1 MELVKP
7 GLNVRVVT
15 DVDPTK
21 EIISVRASSIYDIT
35 GNTLI
40 IAQTDPPVGP
50 SLINKSV
57 MITYVKDTYAKDDA
71 RKHVRYGFPA
81 RLAEMIDYN
90 LASGEKV
97 KALRVEKE
105 GDTKPYSIRMFHR
118 VEPSV
123 ESGLRLFIGCLE
135 MKILDI
141 SLGGVRFCHDGSLKL
156 GPERI
161 ENIFLD
167 IGEKTYS
174 LKARIC
180 RSWESPDIRS
190 WKEGHFATAEF
201 IAISSNFERI
211 LVKKLHQIERNSRP
225 EKEVL

>member
-21 EIISVRASSIYDIT
+21 EIINVRASSIYDIT
-35 GNTLI
+35 GNTLT
-40 IAQTDPPVGP
+40 IAQTDPPAGS

-57 MITYVKDTYAKDDA
+57 MITYVKDDVH
-71 RKHVRYGFPA
+71 KHVRYGFPA
-81 RLAEMIDYN
+81 RLAEVIDYN
-90 LASGEKV
+90 LTSGEKV
-97 KALRVEKE
+97 KALRVERE
-105 GDTKPYSIRMFHR
+105 GDTRPYSIRMFHR
-118 VEPSV
+118 IEPSA
-123 ESGLRLFIGCLE
+123 ESGLRLFIGSME

-161 ENIFLD
+161 EDIFLD
-167 IGEKTYS
+167 IGDKTYS

-190 WKEGHFATAEF
+190 WKEGHFAIAEF